1 MKKILS
7 FFAAVLL
14 VAFAANAKTIEIG
27 PESPGGTCSNKLI
40 YALADAEDND
50 VIVLADG
57 TYNENDNYIVIDKA
71 VEIKAAEGAK
81 PVVEVETYIKID
93 GTKDIKIQGIKFDAT
108 KQGPEGTSASS
119 YSYFIRNYAA
129 GTIELDGCEFCNSQA
144 NPVIL
149 ADKTNINFLKINNC
163 YFHDGNNSVIKIAS
177 GSSAHA
183 CAKIAITNSTFANYG
198 GFNNGL
204 LSIQSMGGAKAATV
218 DEDVE
223 VVMDHCTFYNISKTD
238 AGSTYGVL
246 DIRKSANATVNN
258 CIFADPAELPDGAAA
273 FHRAT
278 QMYGGTVSNCLV
290 FNTPGHRSDDIT
302 INNPVSGDPLF
313 KDAANGD
320 YTLVEGSP
328 ALGAGTDES
337 NLGDPR
343 WWPAEEEEAEP
354 QTLYLNLTSSAD
366 WAGYTKN
373 FAVYYFDETKNGWS
387 DMMTAVPE
395 KENIYTTTIP
405 AGFSKVIFV
414 RFKSDATTPRW
425 DAYNDEWYVWSQTIN
440 LEIPEGKDQFTVDGG
455 NSGKDCTGS
464 WSKYGETPQP
474 EEIKYYLVGSF
485 NGWTAS
491 DEYLFEASESEDG
504 QFELAVTLAEYD
516 EFKVKS
522 SKNVWY
528 PDGNENNYKVDA
540 NHAGDK
546 TVLFRPDGEGGE
558 GWYEGV
564 IYVEANP
571 VVLEA
576 PDAAPAAPT
585 SEAYQVKAVYSAK
598 YSADC
603 SFGYWDSGTQYAQED
618 YGKKFVTAAS
628 GYFGL
633 EFSSHLDCSEMEALH
648 LDAWIA
654 EDASIHVVP
663 IHGGAEVGV
672 TVNLK
677 GQQWNSIDIDL
688 KKFEGVTNWSNVYQ
702 IKIDEAANL
711 TFWLN
716 NVYFYTT
723 QTKTID
729 LVDGYYLIGT
739 MNSWDI
745 HNMTA
750 ADKFAV
756 NPENDKEYKLTTTLA
771 ENDEFKVVEVANNA
785 IVEGKWFPAEAG
797 NYKVDFDHSG
807 ENKDIYFRPDYE
819 GGEGWHAGCIFV
831 AESVG
836 NNPWTTYFAV
846 GDTWNEEKESYL
858 EWDAD
863 NEKTTIHIA
872 VDKNGQWRAQ
882 AKYRG
887 PIAEAGKY
895 YRVSLKM
902 KANNAIQNVT
912 IKYQDND
919 QGGAEMVLVT
929 DAALEAGVEF
939 VFDRKVAGTD
949 NGNGIMVL
957 DFGFAKAGDIIEIY
971 DVVIEEVFAKFYIAG
986 NMTSWGD
993 NKIPVFE
1000 DSYIL
1005 EDLAAGKYQ
1014 MKVVDGADWLGI
1026 KALTATA
1033 DNLYIDQ
1040 DGNICFILAEAGDVT
1055 VTFKKIEDEISAFT
1069 VTGNFVAPEIKL
1081 IGIKGWEEDTDAIA
1095 FESGTTEASVKL
1107 TLDGD
1112 WYNFKL
1118 IRADDWLGKENEG
1131 EQNYRIHSEYNFVD
1145 GLVRNYE
1152 GLKSISLQP
1161 DGAGVYEFVYE
1172 YATGKLQVNFPQED
1186 PSAIENSEVAVKV
1199 QKLIENGQIV
1209 IIRNGEKFNA
1219 QGQLI
1224 R

>member
-7 FFAAVLL
+7 FFAAML
-14 VAFAANAKTIEIG
+14 VAVAVFADPVVLPATLDVSNVSFRSDGMPDFVLEEGDYAGTYFDMGAHDNANDTLLYAEWDVTIEPLKYDI
-27 PESPGGTCSNKLI
+27 
-40 YALADAEDND
+40 D
-50 VIVLADG
+50 VVV
-57 TYNENDNYIVIDKA
+57 YNENSWRVQLYLLNQAGDTV
-71 VEIKAAEGAK
+71 
-81 PVVEVETYIKID
+81 
-93 GTKDIKIQGIKFDAT
+93 KDLRYK
-108 KQGPEGTSASS
+108 
-119 YSYFIRNYAA
+119 
-129 GTIELDGCEFCNSQA
+129 
-144 NPVIL
+144 
-149 ADKTNINFLKINNC
+149 
-163 YFHDGNNSVIKIAS
+163 
-177 GSSAHA
+177 GSSGQCGKYAIGSMDLKDLEA
-183 CAKIAITNSTFANYG
+183 GNYKLRARAATAWSKMKLKEVIVKADYKGAPVALPGTLLPAYAELSANASVTNDAIAFKPSTANSEYATWNVSF
-198 GFNNGL
+198 
-204 LSIQSMGGAKAATV
+204 AKAGEFNVTIDITASNG
-218 DEDVE
+218 
-223 VVMDHCTFYNISKTD
+223 H
-238 AGSTYGVL
+238 TYGVTL
-246 DIRKSANATVNN
+246 LSADGQTEIGAVAEAQSWDTGIKELGAIKVPAAGKYIAKLTNATQWSEAVLN
-258 CIFADPAELPDGAAA
+258 
-273 FHRAT
+273 
-278 QMYGGTVSNCLV
+278 S
-290 FNTPGHRSDDIT
+290 IT
-302 INNPVSGDPLF
+302 FVAPP
-313 KDAANGD
+313 
-320 YTLVEGSP
+320 
-328 ALGAGTDES
+328 
-337 NLGDPR
+337 
-343 WWPAEEEEAEP
+343 EP

-425 DAYNDEWYVWSQTIN
+425 DEYNDEWYVWSQTIN

-474 EEIKYYLVGSF
+474 EEIKYYLVGNF

-603 SFGYWDSGTQYAQED
+603 SFGYWESGTQYKQEEF
-618 YGKKFVTAAS
+618 GKKFVTAAS

-863 NEKTTIHIA
+863 NEKATIHIA

-887 PIAEAGKY
+887 LIAEAGKY

-919 QGGAEMVLVT
+919 QAGAEMVLVT

-949 NGNGIMVL
+949 GGNGIMVL

-971 DVVIEEVFAKFYIAG
+971 DVVIEEVYAKFYIAG

-1112 WYNFKL
+1112 WYDFKL
-1118 IRADDWLGKENEG
+1118 IRAGEWLGKENEG